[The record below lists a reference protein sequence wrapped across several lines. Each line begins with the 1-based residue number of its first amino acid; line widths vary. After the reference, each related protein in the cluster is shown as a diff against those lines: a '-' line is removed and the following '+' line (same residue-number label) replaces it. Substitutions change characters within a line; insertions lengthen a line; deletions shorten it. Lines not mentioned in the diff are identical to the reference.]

1 MIVLDASVVI
11 AHLSSHHEHHEQATT
26 LLRAYADE
34 RFLVHPLTMTEILV
48 GPIRVGRGE
57 AAEHAL
63 ASLGIGEW
71 MPPARSAARLARLRV
86 ESGLKLP
93 DCCVLDAAMTADA
106 RLATFDERLARA
118 ATEAGVEVVE
128 LSGPAAGSTAMHP
141 SRP

>member
-1 MIVLDASVVI
+1 MIVLDVSVVI
-11 AHLSSHHEHHEQATT
+11 AHLSSHDVHHEQATT
-26 LLRAYADE
+26 FLRTYAHE

-57 AAEHAL
+57 AAEHVL
-63 ASLGIGEW
+63 ASLGIGDW

-93 DCCVLDAAMTADA
+93 DCCVLDAAMMANA

-118 ATEAGVEVVE
+118 ATESGVEVVE
-128 LSGPAAGSTAMHP
+128 LGQPGAGNAAMHP
-141 SRP
+141 RRP